1 VSTRLNKGIEDE
13 VDLLVDFVNSHD
25 LEDGSDA
32 IAEPDRLSAWVAER
46 TGELIAPP
54 EEEDV
59 ARVQALRESLRA
71 LLRTHNGGDIDDV
84 RLRPLRE
91 AAERSRYRTTFS
103 AAGELEIA
111 PARSDLTGFEAR
123 LLLAIER
130 LQAQGAWPRLKACT
144 DEGCQ
149 WAFYDTTRNRSRTW
163 CSMEECGNREKTRR
177 YRERRSG
184 EGTAQPGGTS

>member
-1 VSTRLNKGIEDE
+1 VSSRLNKALDGE
-13 VDLLVDFVNSHD
+13 VDLLIDFVNTHD
-25 LEDGSDA
+25 LEEESDA
-32 IAEPDRLSAWVAER
+32 IAEPGQLSAWIEER
-46 TGELIAPP
+46 TGESIGSLD
-54 EEEDV
+54 EEDI
-59 ARVQALRESLRA
+59 ARVQDLRESLRA
-71 LLRTHNGGDIDDV
+71 LLRTHNGGRVDEN
-84 RLRPLRE
+84 RLGPLRE
-91 AAERSRYRTTFS
+91 AAERSRYRTTLS

-130 LQAQGAWPRLKACT
+130 LQSQGAWPRLKACT

-177 YRERRSG
+177 YRQRR
-184 EGTAQPGGTS
+184 TSA